1 MYGIKV
7 LFDEER
13 KDWIWLRDSKS
24 SMRTGNDFVLKFAT
38 YEEAKAYAC
47 SIKTMSAKVEKVD

>member
-13 KDWIWLRDSKS
+13 KDWIWLLDHHSAIRNQEYNV
-24 SMRTGNDFVLKFAT
+24 RRFPT
-38 YEEAKAYAC
+38 YEEAKAYADT
-47 SIKTMSAKVEKVD
+47 ILTMTVKVEKLD

>member
-13 KDWIWLRDSKS
+13 KDWIWLLDHNS
-24 SMRTGNDFVLKFAT
+24 SIRNQEYNVRRFPT
-38 YEEAKAYAC
+38 YEEAKAY
-47 SIKTMSAKVEKVD
+47 SDTILTMTVKVEKID

>member
-13 KDWIWLRDSKS
+13 KDWIWLLDHHSAIRNQEYNV
-24 SMRTGNDFVLKFAT
+24 RRFPT
-38 YEEAKAYAC
+38 YEEAKAYADTIL
-47 SIKTMSAKVEKVD
+47 SMSVKVEKID

>member
-13 KDWIWLRDSKS
+13 KDWIWLLDHNSAIRNQEYNV
-24 SMRTGNDFVLKFAT
+24 RRFPT
-38 YEEAKAYAC
+38 YEEAKAYADT
-47 SIKTMSAKVEKVD
+47 ILIMTVKVEKID